1 MDYGQQLRQ
10 ANEHALQNFYQPT
23 GNRFERVERKSLI
36 IDSKGTA
43 LDGTNITFDLKL
55 QEPLKIDKLSDVYLD
70 SFTTF
75 NCVTSA
81 ATGSVVVDSGNM
93 SAFLLS
99 INELNINSNSGAK
112 ESQKAKTSTEN
123 TANNV
128 LFNKIYIPN
137 AQSATDSGDKL
148 KIAVTHKNKK
158 FNYICSINPTTLSQI
173 SGTLTDL
180 SGVTGI
186 MIDSL
191 AGRFIA
197 ELVFIS
203 RGD

>member
-36 IDSKGTA
+36 IDSKGTN
-43 LDGTNITFDLKL
+43 LNGTNITFDLKL
-55 QEPLKIDKLSDVYLD
+55 QEPFKIDKLSDVYLD

-81 ATGSVVVDSGNM
+81 SSNTGDDSGNKC
-93 SAFLLS
+93 AFLLS

-112 ESQKAKTSTEN
+112 ENQKASGSTG
-123 TANNV
+123 TAINV

-137 AQSATDSGDKL
+137 AHSGTDGEQK
-148 KIAVTHKNKK
+148 AVTHKNKK

-180 SGVTGI
+180 SGDTGI
-186 MIDSL
+186 LKDITGSGGKG
-191 AGRFIA
+191 GRFIA